1 MDWIW
6 YGYLLFFILT
16 VLYIYNY
23 TIMNNI
29 NIE

>member
-1 MDWIW
+1 MLDDG